1 MSKIISMDDIIPL
14 LKEQLEHS
22 GEVVFTPKGVSML
35 PMLRNNKDTVTLC
48 GARFPL
54 KKYQVAL
61 YLRDG
66 GQYVLH
72 RVVGIAED
80 GYIMRGDNQF
90 IDETGIREDQIIAIV
105 DRFNR
110 KGREYTCSSKLY
122 ILYYK
127 IWVNTVEIRKWLR
140 RSRRIAG
147 KIKRK
152 ILRIFK

>member
-14 LKEQLEHS
+14 MKEQLEHN
-22 GEVVFTPKGVSML
+22 GEVTFTPKGVSML
-35 PMLRNNKDTVTLC
+35 PMLRSNRDTVTLC
-48 GARFPL
+48 RVRFPL

-61 YLRDG
+61 YLRDN

-72 RVVGIAED
+72 RIVGIEHD
-80 GYIMRGDNQF
+80 RYIMRGDNQF
-90 IDETGIREDQIIAIV
+90 IDEPGIREDQIIAIV

-127 IWVNTVEIRKWLR
+127 IWVNTVGIRKGLR
-140 RSRRIAG
+140 RARRIAG
-147 KIKRK
+147 KLKRK